1 MLSTYLSGGL
11 NHQIEHHMFPA
22 VAVHHFPLIAK
33 KIQRVCEKHGVPY
46 QNLSYPSLVASCHAS
61 DPQPLPLFPP
71 LPRRFL
77 GCELTRAGC
86 WLCWVQDAEAV
97 RQL

>member
-61 DPQPLPLFPP
+61 DPQPLPPHVSPSAPP
-71 LPRRFL
+71 LP
-77 GCELTRAGC
+77 GVRA
-86 WLCWVQDAEAV
+86 DACGLLAV
-97 RQL
+97 VGSVR

>member
-22 VAVHHFPLIAK
+22 VAVHHFPLITK

-46 QNLSYPSLVASCHAS
+46 QNLSYPSLVASCHSS
-61 DPQPLPLFPP
+61 DPPPPPPRGRPAARSCAHPRPLFSP

-77 GCELTRAGC
+77 G
-86 WLCWVQDAEAV
+86 VS
-97 RQL
+97 